1 VFFNLNFGIF
11 KMKKSIAKNTLIGIV
26 ALASADLA
34 SQSSTEGNW
43 YLGGPYFRLSLISK
57 TLTMT
62 TPVAKFLSDTNII
75 NMSQ

>member
-57 TLTMT
+57 
-62 TPVAKFLSDTNII
+62 A
-75 NMSQ
+75 